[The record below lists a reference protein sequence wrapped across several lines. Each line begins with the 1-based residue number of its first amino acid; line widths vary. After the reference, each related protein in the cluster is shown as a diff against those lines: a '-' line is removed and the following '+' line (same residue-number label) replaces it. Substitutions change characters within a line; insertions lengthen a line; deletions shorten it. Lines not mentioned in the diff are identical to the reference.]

1 MLYSRRM
8 VLNDSVSRPLDDFA
22 AHDHAMSI
30 PLEQVVRELVELL
43 SAPVVAL
50 LGGVSETR
58 AVQQWMSGRQPQ
70 RPQVL
75 RFALQLATM
84 IASEQQSAIA
94 QAWFQGCNPHLNDA
108 IPALL
113 LRNSS
118 LAEVQE
124 RLIAAARAFAT
135 RNTGSAPPRDA
146 TKPGLKRS
154 LDP

>member
-1 MLYSRRM
+1 M
-8 VLNDSVSRPLDDFA
+8 VVDQHDQSGPLDDFA

-43 SAPVVAL
+43 GPPVVAL

-70 RPQVL
+70 RPQAL

-84 IASEQQSAIA
+84 IASREQGAIA
-94 QAWFQGCNPHLNDA
+94 QAWFQGCNPHLQDA
-108 IPALL
+108 IPALV
-113 LRNSS
+113 LRNSP

-124 RLIAAARAFAT
+124 KLVAAARAFAG
-135 RNTGSAPPRDA
+135 RREA
-146 TKPGLKRS
+146 
-154 LDP
+154 DPVGPALG

>member
-1 MLYSRRM
+1 MAYIRRM
-8 VLNDSVSRPLDDFA
+8 VVNQQDQSQPLDDFA

-30 PLEQVVRELVELL
+30 PLEQVVEELIELL

-58 AVQQWMSGRQPQ
+58 AVQQWMTGRQPQ

-84 IASEQQSAIA
+84 IASKEQGAIA
-94 QAWFQGCNPHLNDA
+94 QAWFQGSNPHLNDA

-124 RLIAAARAFAT
+124 RLIAAARAFAG
-135 RNTGSAPPRDA
+135 RQ
-146 TKPGLKRS
+146 
-154 LDP
+154 